1 MVEGTESTP
10 VSDALTALNIE
21 HRIFRHP
28 GPVRSLEQAAEE
40 RGQQPEQVVRS
51 LLFRISAEEF
61 VMVLIAG
68 SQQVDWRALR
78 NAVGESR
85 LTTASRDEVLRVTG
99 YKLGAVSP
107 FGLPQPV
114 PLLVDESVL
123 APEELSI
130 GSGVRGVTIILKRDA
145 LLRALQSLGE
155 APVVRVGQETLAG

>member
-1 MVEGTESTP
+1 MSGSTP
-10 VSDALTALNIE
+10 VSEALNELGIT
-21 HRIFRHP
+21 HRVFRHP

-40 RGQQPEQVVRS
+40 RGQDPEQVVRS
-51 LLFRISAEEF
+51 LLFRVSAEQF

-78 NAVGESR
+78 STLEESR

-99 YKLGAVSP
+99 YDLGAVSP

-114 PLLVDESVL
+114 PLIVDESVL
-123 APEELSI
+123 IPEELSI
-130 GSGVRGVTIILKRDA
+130 GSGVRGVTIILSRDE

-155 APVVRVGQETLAG
+155 APVVRVGQETLAR